1 MELINKNNVIYKG
14 LKKYGFVDLPS
25 QGNRVLYY
33 TDGNNEFAITIKKS
47 NPYKVD
53 KYGVPNDFEKVLEIE
68 QFN

>member
-1 MELINKNNVIYKG
+1 
-14 LKKYGFVDLPS
+14 KKYGFVDLPS